1 MSSFPTCQL
10 SIIAAVVLLSPV
22 FAFLIAIAV
31 EILIGSLM
39 TAGVPALL
47 AVVACA
53 IGWWRFHK
61 LWVRPSPAGLP

>member
-31 EILIGSLM
+31 AILIGSLLA
-39 TAGVPALL
+39 TGVPGLL

-53 IGWWRFHK
+53 IGWSLLHK
-61 LWVRPSPAGLP
+61 LWVRPSPGLP